1 MKSQIHPATDIGL
14 VSLKIKNLERSITFY
29 TEVIGLKVLKQEG
42 RLAEMTA
49 DGVTPLLILREI
61 EDALVLPER
70 SGAGL
75 YHFAIL
81 VPDRASLGLAVR
93 NLIRHN
99 VPVGQGDHIVSE
111 ALYLSDPDNN
121 GIEIYADRPRE
132 TWERDSRGHY
142 VMGTDPVDVEGLLA
156 ASEHLQW
163 TGLPAG
169 TVIGHVHFHV
179 SDLKDA
185 EQFYVNLLGFD
196 ITAFYG
202 SMALFI
208 SAGGYHHHIGLN
220 TWAGVGVPPVPENA
234 AGIDY
239 FTLRLPDQK
248 ELDAVVTRLTE
259 SGYSITQRDGALF
272 IKDPFNIGMK
282 LEVKS
287 NS

>member
-1 MKSQIHPATDIGL
+1 MKPQIHPATDIGL
-14 VSLKIKNLERSITFY
+14 VSLKIKHLERSISFY
-29 TEVIGLKVLKQEG
+29 TEVIGLKLLKREE
-42 RLAEMTA
+42 RRAEMTA
-49 DGVTPLLILREI
+49 DGMKPLVILHEI
-61 EDALVLPER
+61 DDALVLPER

-81 VPDRASLGLAVR
+81 VPNRASLGLVVR
-93 NLIRHN
+93 NLIRN
-99 VPVGQGDHIVSE
+99 NIPVGQGDHTVSE

-121 GIEIYADRPRE
+121 GIELYADRPRD
-132 TWERDSRGHY
+132 TWKRDSTGHY

-156 ASEHLQW
+156 VSDHMQW

-179 SDLKDA
+179 SNLQDA

-196 ITAFYG
+196 ITARYG

-220 TWAGVGVPPVPENA
+220 TWAGEGAPPVPENA

-239 FTLRLPDQK
+239 FTLRLPDQTA
-248 ELDAVVTRLTE
+248 LDEVVTRLTE
-259 SGYSITQRDGALF
+259 SGYSLTQRAGGLF
-272 IKDPFNIGMK
+272 VKDPFNIGIR

-287 NS
+287 NG

>member
-1 MKSQIHPATDIGL
+1 MTPQIHPATDIGL
-14 VSLKIKNLERSITFY
+14 VSLKIKNLKRSITFY

-42 RLAEMTA
+42 RQAEMTA
-49 DGVTPLLILREI
+49 DGVKPLLILREI

-132 TWERDSRGHY
+132 TWKRDSRGHY

-248 ELDAVVTRLTE
+248 ELDAVVSRLTE
-259 SGYSITQRDGALF
+259 SGYSLTAHDGALLV
-272 IKDPFNIGMK
+272 KDPFNIGIK
-282 LEVKS
+282 LEITS
-287 NS
+287 NV

>member
-1 MKSQIHPATDIGL
+1 LKPQIHQATDIGL
-14 VSLKIKNLERSITFY
+14 VSLKIKNLDRSIAFY

-42 RLAEMTA
+42 RQAEMTA
-49 DGVTPLLILREI
+49 DGVHPLLILREI

-81 VPDRASLGLAVR
+81 VPDRASLGLVVR
-93 NLIRHN
+93 NLVSHN
-99 VPVGQGDHIVSE
+99 VPVGQGDHLVSE
-111 ALYLSDPDNN
+111 ALYLNDPDNN

-132 TWERDSRGHY
+132 TWKRDSRGHY

-156 ASEHLQW
+156 VSEHLQW
-163 TGLPAG
+163 AGLPAG

-202 SMALFI
+202 SMALFV

-220 TWAGVGVPPVPENA
+220 TWAGVGAPPVPENA

-248 ELDAVVTRLTE
+248 ELDAVATRLTE
-259 SGYSITQRDGALF
+259 SGYSITQRDGAVF
-272 IKDPFNIGMK
+272 VKDPFNIGIK
-282 LEVKS
+282 LESRS
-287 NS
+287 NG

>member
-1 MKSQIHPATDIGL
+1 MTPQIHPATDIGL

-42 RLAEMTA
+42 RQAEMTA
-49 DGVTPLLILREI
+49 DGVKPLLILREI

-132 TWERDSRGHY
+132 TWKRDSRGHY

-248 ELDAVVTRLTE
+248 ELDAVVSRLTE
-259 SGYSITQRDGALF
+259 SGYSLTAHDGALLV
-272 IKDPFNIGMK
+272 KDPFNIGIK
-282 LEVKS
+282 LEITS
-287 NS
+287 NV